1 MKTVLD
7 RSLAEVVT
15 WLFDG
20 NPLASP
26 RVEQRAR
33 LLFLDTL
40 GCMIAGLAKPEPA
53 ALVASMAALE
63 PGSVRLPGAA
73 HPLTAG
79 SAAYMAGLAAC
90 WDEACEGL
98 PRAHGRPGLHS
109 FAAVLAL
116 GLARDH
122 TLAETL
128 AALVAGFEVGGR
140 MGEYLR
146 IRPGMHVDGIWGT
159 FGSAMGAARLLGLS
173 AAQTMAAL
181 QGVACQLPFSL
192 YLPISHG
199 GTVRNVYVG
208 EAARRGISL
217 AMAVGAGVTTP
228 PGQAIDS
235 FDQLALSYAGEAKTL
250 APAGEW
256 LIEQG
261 YLKPFAA
268 VRHVHYGA
276 QAALAWRAGKDGQ
289 QQLGTTKITGLD
301 LRIYGEAMTYCGNR
315 APTTPIQAQFSL
327 SYGLAWALTA
337 GDLGPDAYHDASLM
351 DGEVRRLEALVVL
364 TEATDYTAR
373 NQRAARLT
381 ITYADSKET
390 VLVDAVPGE
399 VDMPLP
405 ADEVEA
411 KFIRYVTPILG
422 QACANKMAQ
431 GILNAPLSS
440 PLVGLLAI

>member
-315 APTTPIQAQFSL
+315 APATPIQAQFSL
-327 SYGLAWALTA
+327 SYGLAWALCS
-337 GDLGPDAYHDASLM
+337 GDLGPEAYHQAALNDA
-351 DGEVRRLEALVVL
+351 EARRLEAMVNIV
-364 TEATDYTAR
+364 EEPAYTKA
-373 NQRAARLT
+373 NKRAARLT
-381 ITYADSKET
+381 VTTAAGTEILLADR
-390 VLVDAVPGE
+390 VPG
-399 VDMPLP
+399 DIDLPLP
-405 ADEVEA
+405 ARDVA
-411 KFIRYVTPILG
+411 DKFVRYVTPILG
-422 QACANKMAQ
+422 RTRAKALASS
-431 GILNAPLSS
+431 LSDAPLSS
-440 PLVGLLAI
+440 SLMDLLA